1 MKHNNMKF
9 IFSFLLISLFSIG
22 GAMAQ
27 NAHFIGNP
35 TITDNG
41 TTLTY
46 CAKLAGL
53 GNNQSVTVVLSASA
67 TITTTCTNP
76 GGNVAPG
83 QTKVSTVSASGTFQ
97 SDKNGSVTFCLTTA
111 TPEPGSC
118 PNGMWSGSVTDV
130 SFSNQQILVNGKT
143 VK

>member
-1 MKHNNMKF
+1 MKQTKF
-9 IFSFLLISLFSIG
+9 ILSFLLISLFSIS

-27 NAHFIGNP
+27 NLHFIGSP

-41 TTLTY
+41 TTLTF
-46 CAKLAGL
+46 CSKLAGL
-53 GNNQSVTVVLSASA
+53 GNNQSVTVKLSATA
-67 TITTTCTNP
+67 TVTTVCTNP

-83 QTKVSTVSASGTFQ
+83 QTKTVTVSASGTFT
-97 SDKNGSVTFCLTTA
+97 SDKNGSVTFCLTTP

-118 PNGMWSGSVTDV
+118 PNGMWNGTVTDV
-130 SFSNQQILVNGKT
+130 SFTNQQILVNGKT

>member
-1 MKHNNMKF
+1 
-9 IFSFLLISLFSIG
+9 
-22 GAMAQ
+22 MAQ
-27 NAHFIGNP
+27 HIHFIGSS

-41 TTLTY
+41 TTLSY
-46 CAKLAGL
+46 CSKLAGL

-67 TITTTCTNP
+67 TVTTTCTNP

-83 QTKVSTVSASGTFQ
+83 QTKTVSVSASGTFQ
-97 SDKNGSVTFCLTTA
+97 SDKNGTVTFCLTTA

-118 PNGMWSGSVTDV
+118 PNGMWNGTVTDV
-130 SFSNQQILVNGKT
+130 SFTNARIIVNGQT